1 MVAPLVW
8 LALAGTAFLASCMND
23 NEEEGDSATP
33 VGPVVNPEAD
43 IDTPGETETTDTG
56 DTDSTTTYVDAA
68 IPSHVG
74 SFDIE
79 GNIYS
84 SLWVNNEG
92 EEQFYYVHKVG
103 GTTVDDPTT
112 PEPDPVTVPEEF
124 SLGRCTVLPVSADR
138 QIAECHDLGYVLPF
152 SDKIAVSS
160 HVQNHE
166 IDGEEVIVVPY
177 NSVSRDAISVASTD
191 SITLQDSADYQ
202 GVLVYATDG
211 TLYAN
216 HNLAS
221 DITNSGWK
229 LSGAEDS
236 TYISNQNELAV
247 SFSQFASGAKAGDE
261 NVVTNQYNMAYPPG
275 AIAYLN
281 IENPLDQ
288 NPSVRV
294 VELTDGVDY
303 FYNPTALHLKD
314 GRLEVV
320 ANLGYGDG
328 IPVTLSIDP
337 RQNDLS
343 VLGALEVV
351 TEEIPVGG
359 AYNATATESGD
370 LLLTGATGY
379 GAGNTGSLTRIA
391 SDDSVVPYSDLPSSF
406 TFVAGASALHDVE
419 GQEALGNYGV
429 VVAGQYE
436 YIPGEASDASLW
448 WYYNGN
454 WTDLAF
460 EDAQGSEGYA
470 LPPVVMEASAYGKQG
485 SLILAPVSGI
495 RTETSIVTRVNVFA
509 TN

>member
-1 MVAPLVW
+1 MVAPLVY
-8 LALAGTAFLASCMND
+8 LALAAVPFIASCMK
-23 NEEEGDSATP
+23 NEEEGETPTP
-33 VGPVVNPEAD
+33 VGPVTNPEG
-43 IDTPGETETTDTG
+43 DTPEASLDTG
-56 DTDSTTTYVDAA
+56 VDSGGTTPTGDAYVDAA
-68 IPSHVG
+68 IPSNVG
-74 SFDIE
+74 TFDIE
-79 GNIYS
+79 GSVFS

-112 PEPDPVTVPEEF
+112 PEPDPVTVPQEF
-124 SLGRCTVLPVSADR
+124 YLGQCSTLPISPDQQTAICD
-138 QIAECHDLGYVLPF
+138 DLGYALPF
-152 SDKIAVSS
+152 SDQIAVSS
-160 HVQNHE
+160 HVKNYE
-166 IDGEEVIVVPY
+166 IDGEGVIVVPY
-177 NSVSRDAISVASTD
+177 NSVGQDMIEVASTD
-191 SITLQDSADYQ
+191 AITLQDSADHQ
-202 GVLVYATDG
+202 GVFVYATDG

-221 DITNSGWK
+221 MTTDSGWK

-236 TYISNQNELAV
+236 AYISGQNELAV

-261 NVVTNQYNMAYPPG
+261 NVITNQYNMAYPPG

-288 NPSVRV
+288 NPNVRV

-303 FYNPTALHLKD
+303 FYNPTAMHLKD

-320 ANLGYGDG
+320 ANLGTGDG
-328 IPVTLSIDP
+328 VPVKLSIDP

-343 VLGALEVV
+343 LSGALTIV
-351 TEEIPVGG
+351 TEGIPVGG

-370 LLLTGATGY
+370 FLLTGATGF
-379 GAGNTGSLTRIA
+379 GEENTGSLTRIA
-391 SDDSVVPYSDLPSSF
+391 SDASVIPYNDLPNDF
-406 TFVAGASALHDVE
+406 TFVAGAEGFHDVE

-429 VVAGQYE
+429 VVSGQYE
-436 YIPGEASDASLW
+436 YVPGEASDASLW

-460 EDAQGSEGYA
+460 EDATGAQGFA

-495 RTETSIVTRVNVFA
+495 RTETSPVTRVNVFA